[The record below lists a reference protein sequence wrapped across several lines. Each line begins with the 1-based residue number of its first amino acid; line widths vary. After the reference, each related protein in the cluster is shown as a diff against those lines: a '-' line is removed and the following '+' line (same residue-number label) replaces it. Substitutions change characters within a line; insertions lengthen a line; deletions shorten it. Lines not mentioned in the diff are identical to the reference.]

1 MIKKDLA
8 YAIELPYWQAPND
21 DIVIK
26 SQGDSLSAFFK
37 IWSSPA
43 KYSVYTGIFKFSYVW
58 AMRFERNKDL
68 YYYINREEDNYR
80 ACYWIVPDSSWLEK
94 LKKERYS
101 FFPGWEK
108 YDLGEYFHYII
119 QSNKFFIEIIAKDLK
134 ISKEKL
140 QKLLKNNF

>member
-1 MIKKDLA
+1 MLNIMVKKDFA

-80 ACYWIVPDSSWLEK
+80 ACYWIVSDSSWLEK
-94 LKKERYS
+94 LKKERY
-101 FFPGWEK
+101 FF
-108 YDLGEYFHYII
+108 
-119 QSNKFFIEIIAKDLK
+119 FFLVGKNMTWKNIFT
-134 ISKEKL
+134 ISSKVINF
-140 QKLLKNNF
+140 LLK

>member
-1 MIKKDLA
+1 
-8 YAIELPYWQAPND
+8 
-21 DIVIK
+21 
-26 SQGDSLSAFFK
+26 
-37 IWSSPA
+37 
-43 KYSVYTGIFKFSYVW
+43 
-58 AMRFERNKDL
+58 MRFERNKDL

-80 ACYWIVPDSSWLEK
+80 ACYWIVSDSSWLEK